1 MSVFSSGYMGRL
13 HFDKGAESV
22 RRRHAALVKKAE
34 VALVRGDLAAARNSL
49 HEVLNDDAEHIGA
62 LEISAKLYW
71 KLEDFEE
78 VRRITDRLI
87 TLNPF
92 EPGYHGLR
100 GMALRGLNRYGEAAQ
115 ALARD
120 PQATEALLELEGYQ
134 ASLVKNL
141 LEEDP
146 VFAAQYAKNPQG
158 ALSDRGFYF
167 ARNDAASAWLA
178 DNVENSVL
186 MEFTLLSRPRPS

>member
-1 MSVFSSGYMGRL
+1 MRCFK
-13 HFDKGAESV
+13 FDKGADSV
-22 RRRHAALVKKAE
+22 RRQHADLVKKAE
-34 VALVRGDLAAARNSL
+34 FALVRGDLAVARTALKRVIS
-49 HEVLNDDAEHIGA
+49 EDAEHIGA

-87 TLNPF
+87 ALNPF

-115 ALARD
+115 ALSRD

-167 ARNDAASAWLA
+167 ARKDAATAWLA

-186 MEFTLLSRPRPS
+186 MEFNLLSRPRPS